1 MLVTQL
7 SVEVADQVGVPCGVA
22 VGWFRR
28 RNAVRAGRQ
37 PRPFHNDQ
45 NRDQTSPLLGGR
57 EVDLRAAANLG
68 RYFRD
73 EAVKTAEVQYG
84 VR

>member
-1 MLVTQL
+1 MRF
-7 SVEVADQVGVPCGVA
+7 EP
-22 VGWFRR
+22 
-28 RNAVRAGRQ
+28 NANPGLFTMTKIETKL
-37 PRPFHNDQ
+37 PPF
-45 NRDQTSPLLGGR
+45 LGGR